1 VYSSCLSLQEDGV
14 PIIAFRIANI
24 RKHQIIEA
32 NVRLLVAFNNTLT
45 DEDES
50 MFNFTSLPVI
60 GGSQVFLGL
69 PCTVKHPITTTS
81 PLYGLTLK
89 DLENADMEILVLL
102 EGVDAST
109 SSKLQGIVGY
119 EFHL

>member
-1 VYSSCLSLQEDGV
+1 
-14 PIIAFRIANI
+14 
-24 RKHQIIEA
+24 
-32 NVRLLVAFNNTLT
+32 
-45 DEDES
+45 
-50 MFNFTSLPVI
+50 MI

-119 EFHL
+119 EFHS

>member
-1 VYSSCLSLQEDGV
+1 MEGLAGGWQ
-14 PIIAFRIANI
+14 
-24 RKHQIIEA
+24 A
-32 NVRLLVAFNNTLT
+32 NVRLLVALNNLLT

-81 PLYGLTLK
+81 PLYGLTLAVCYCLCSPNSGHRHLYNCLPK
-89 DLENADMEILVLL
+89 CPIPTLL
-102 EGVDAST
+102 SYHYYQPSLWIDHCGMLLSE
-109 SSKLQGIVGY
+109 
-119 EFHL
+119 